1 MRDCVLTEEGGATF
15 GYNAN
20 CAGVGG
26 GHVRARS
33 NIDGNCTVNGPE
45 VQHYLYSI
53 YQILNFVEG
62 HYKLFVGLFYP
73 YYRRTYLHIQAYL
86 NLLLQ

>member
-45 VQHYLYSI
+45 GSALPIQHLSDTEFCGRP
-53 YQILNFVEG
+53 L
-62 HYKLFVGLFYP
+62 
-73 YYRRTYLHIQAYL
+73 
-86 NLLLQ
+86 